1 MKDVIPKD
9 TCTEGTPPSQG
20 VETPVRAQTGGDAT
34 GSGGAVRPRHP
45 VFLLLLYPRGLSS
58 CSPCPQRI
66 HVSHLRP
73 RPMPILSSP
82 GGQAV
87 FPPLTHPQRVS
98 SQSEESARRPS
109 PLGCAAPF
117 CPFHAGHIWVW
128 RSDPKPIRLALR
140 AHSKIQCGQ
149 RKTQRER
156 RQRAPVWPG
165 FPGTRL
171 TSLAA
176 GPPTNRDS
184 GSPPEKEATG
194 FRKPLCHVPFVTLL
208 WQPEIPGFSN
218 FPTSYDLPN
227 PPCPDPRRAA

>member
-1 MKDVIPKD
+1 MHRGNAAVTGRRDS
-9 TCTEGTPPSQG
+9 SQG
-20 VETPVRAQTGGDAT
+20 TDGRRRDGLRGRSPASTPRLLAASLSSRSQ
-34 GSGGAVRPRHP
+34 
-45 VFLLLLYPRGLSS
+45 FLLSLPPEDS
-58 CSPCPQRI
+58 C
-66 HVSHLRP
+66 HLRP
-73 RPMPILSSP
+73 RPMLILFSP

-98 SQSEESARRPS
+98 PQSEESARRPS

-156 RQRAPVWPG
+156 RQRAPAWPG

-171 TSLAA
+171 ASLAA

>member
-1 MKDVIPKD
+1 MHRGNAAVTGRRDS
-9 TCTEGTPPSQG
+9 SQG
-20 VETPVRAQTGGDAT
+20 TDGRRRDGLTWGG
-34 GSGGAVRPRHP
+34 GGGAVRPRHP

-109 PLGCAAPF
+109 PLGCAARF

-128 RSDPKPIRLALR
+128 RSDPEPIRLALR

-156 RQRAPVWPG
+156 GGNGLQRG
-165 FPGTRL
+165 
-171 TSLAA
+171 LASPA
-176 GPPTNRDS
+176 H
-184 GSPPEKEATG
+184 GSPPSPQALRPTG
-194 FRKPLCHVPFVTLL
+194 TLVHRQRKRQQVFGNLFARSPL
-208 WQPEIPGFSN
+208 
-218 FPTSYDLPN
+218 
-227 PPCPDPRRAA
+227 

>member
-9 TCTEGTPPSQG
+9 TCTEETPPSQG

-45 VFLLLLYPRGLSS
+45 VFLLLLYPRDLSS

-73 RPMPILSSP
+73 SPMLILFSP

-156 RQRAPVWPG
+156 RQRAP
-165 FPGTRL
+165 
-171 TSLAA
+171 AH
-176 GPPTNRDS
+176 
-184 GSPPEKEATG
+184 GSPPSPQALRPTG
-194 FRKPLCHVPFVTLL
+194 TLVHHQRKRQQVFGNLFARSPL
-208 WQPEIPGFSN
+208 
-218 FPTSYDLPN
+218 
-227 PPCPDPRRAA
+227 